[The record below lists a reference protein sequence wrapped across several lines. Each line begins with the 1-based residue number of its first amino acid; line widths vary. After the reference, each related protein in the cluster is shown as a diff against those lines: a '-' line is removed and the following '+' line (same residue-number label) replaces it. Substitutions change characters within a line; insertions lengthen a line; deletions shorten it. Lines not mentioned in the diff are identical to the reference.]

1 MRAFVWRSGNA
12 LGYPFYVKET
22 QDPAKCETGPGLCG
36 DCRHCRRVESSR
48 GSVFVFCELSLSDP
62 SFAKYPR
69 LPVLSCRGYEKKNAS
84 A

>member
-1 MRAFVWRSGNA
+1 MRAFVWRSRNA
-12 LGYPFYVKET
+12 LGYPFCMKET
-22 QDPAKCETGPGLCG
+22 QAPAKFETDPGLCG
-36 DCRHCRRVESSR
+36 DCSHCRRVESSR

-69 LPVLSCRGYEKKNAS
+69 LPVLSCRGYEKKNTS